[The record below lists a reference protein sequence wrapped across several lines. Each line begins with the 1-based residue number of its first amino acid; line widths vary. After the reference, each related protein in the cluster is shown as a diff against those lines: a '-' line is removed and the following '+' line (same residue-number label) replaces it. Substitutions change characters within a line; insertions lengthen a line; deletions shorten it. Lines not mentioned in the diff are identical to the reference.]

1 MNVHVSEQSG
11 RIIRS
16 QIRSGRFS
24 SESEVIDAALGLL
37 DQRVG
42 VPEPV
47 DKNPS
52 TEEEFK
58 RQLLE
63 SGLMTRLPI
72 PLDPASYQDFHPV
85 ELDGEPLSETIIR
98 ERR

>member
-1 MNVHVSEQSG
+1 MNVHVSDNAE

-16 QIRSGRFS
+16 HVQSGKFS

-37 DQRVG
+37 DQRVQ
-42 VPEPV
+42 PPAATKPV
-47 DKNPS
+47 

-58 RQLLE
+58 RQLLAN
-63 SGLMTRLPI
+63 GLMSGLPI
-72 PLDPASYQDFHPV
+72 PLGPAARRDFQPIKL
-85 ELDGEPLSETIIR
+85 EGEPLSETIIR